1 MEDSLLL
8 LSCRGNPRFRSG
20 TCNPFGPKNPI
31 WNGKVPFEVGLFAP
45 ENYLKAPRFGLI
57 LGHTRVR
64 IRRQKRRGPADLLW
78 VRQDYDIRRHYS
90 HLDGDCSPFA
100 YVAPADN
107 RRIPPGGSAG
117 SGDVLKPTFLG
128 SSPKMLL

>member
-31 WNGKVPFEVGLFAP
+31 WDGKVPFEVGLFAP

-57 LGHTRVR
+57 WATPGFVFVDKKDGAPRIYCGSVNITTFVDIIHISTAIVR
-64 IRRQKRRGPADLLW
+64 LLPTW
-78 VRQDYDIRRHYS
+78 
-90 HLDGDCSPFA
+90 P
-100 YVAPADN
+100 
-107 RRIPPGGSAG
+107 RRITAEYRLVDRPGRGMS
-117 SGDVLKPTFLG
+117 
-128 SSPKMLL
+128 